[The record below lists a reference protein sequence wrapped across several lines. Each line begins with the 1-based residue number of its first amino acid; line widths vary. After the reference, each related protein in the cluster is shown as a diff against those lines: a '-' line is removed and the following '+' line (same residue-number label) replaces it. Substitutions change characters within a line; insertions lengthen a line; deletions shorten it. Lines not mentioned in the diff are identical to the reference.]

1 MKLDLTPLEDAV
13 AQLEDG
19 LVQYDS
25 HVVREFPQI
34 RNQMRAGAIQA
45 FEFTYELS
53 VGMIKRHLQQVSA
66 NPAEIEELFFR
77 DLIRR
82 AWQQGLL
89 RSELDS
95 WLRYR
100 TNRGTTS
107 HTYNDERAER
117 VFQGIP
123 KFLEEARHLLKELYA
138 RNERLE

>member
-1 MKLDLTPLEDAV
+1 MKLDLTPLENAV
-13 AQLEDG
+13 SQLEDA

-53 VGMIKRHLQQVSA
+53 VGMIKRYLEQVSA
-66 NPAEIEELFFR
+66 NPAEIDELSFR
-77 DLIRR
+77 GLIRR

-89 RSELDS
+89 HSELDS

-107 HTYNDERAER
+107 HTYNNERAER

-123 KFLEEARHLLKELYA
+123 EFLEEARHLLKELHA

>member
-1 MKLDLTPLEDAV
+1 MKLDLTPLENAV

-25 HVVREFPQI
+25 HIVHEFPQI

-53 VGMIKRHLQQVSA
+53 VGMIKRHLEQVSA
-66 NPAEIEELFFR
+66 NPGEIEQLSFR

-89 RSELDS
+89 RSELDA
-95 WLRYR
+95 WMRYR
-100 TNRGTTS
+100 ANRGTTS
-107 HTYNDERAER
+107 HTYNNERAER

-123 KFLEEARHLLKELYA
+123 EFLEEARHILKELHA

>member
-1 MKLDLTPLEDAV
+1 MKLDLTPLEHAV

-53 VGMIKRHLQQVSA
+53 VGMIKRHLEQVSA

-123 KFLEEARHLLKELYA
+123 EFLEEARHLLKELHA

>member
-1 MKLDLTPLEDAV
+1 MKLDLTPLENAV

-19 LVQYDS
+19 LVQYES

-53 VGMIKRHLQQVSA
+53 VGMIKRHLEQVSA
-66 NPAEIEELFFR
+66 NPAEIDELFFR

-89 RSELDS
+89 RSELDT
-95 WLRYR
+95 WMRHR
-100 TNRGTTS
+100 ANRGTTS

-117 VFQGIP
+117 VFRSIP
-123 KFLEEARHLLKELYA
+123 EFLEEVRHLLKELQA
-138 RNERLE
+138 KNELLD

>member
-1 MKLDLTPLEDAV
+1 MKLDLTPLENAV

-19 LVQYDS
+19 LVQYES

-53 VGMIKRHLQQVSA
+53 VGMIKRHLEQVSA

-117 VFQGIP
+117 VFQGILE
-123 KFLEEARHLLKELYA
+123 FLEEARHLLKELHA

>member
-1 MKLDLTPLEDAV
+1 MKLDLSPLENAV

-25 HVVREFPQI
+25 HIVREFPQI

-53 VGMIKRHLQQVSA
+53 VGMIKRYLEQVSA
-66 NPAEIEELFFR
+66 NPSEIEELSFR

-95 WLRYR
+95 WMRHR
-100 TNRGTTS
+100 ANRGTTS

-117 VFQGIP
+117 VFRGIP
-123 KFLEEARHLLKELYA
+123 EFLEEARYVLGELQA
-138 RNERLE
+138 RNERLD

>member
-1 MKLDLTPLEDAV
+1 MRLDLSPLENAV
-13 AQLEDG
+13 DQLEDG

-25 HVVREFPQI
+25 HVVREYPQI

-53 VGMIKRHLQQVSA
+53 VGMMKRHLEQMSA
-66 NPAEIEELFFR
+66 NPAEIDQLSFR

-82 AWQQGLL
+82 AWQRGLL

-95 WLRYR
+95 WMRYR
-100 TNRGTTS
+100 ANRGTTS

-123 KFLEEARHLLKELYA
+123 EFLEEARHLLKELHA
-138 RNERLE
+138 RNEPLE

>member
-25 HVVREFPQI
+25 DIVREFPQI

-53 VGMIKRHLQQVSA
+53 VGMIRRYLEQVSA
-66 NPAEIEELFFR
+66 NPAEVDELSFQ

-82 AWQQGLL
+82 AGQQGLL
-89 RSELDS
+89 RSELDA
-95 WLRYR
+95 WMGYR
-100 TNRGTTS
+100 ANRGTTS
-107 HTYNDERAER
+107 HTYNEERAER

-123 KFLEEARHLLKELYA
+123 EFLEAARHLLKELQA
-138 RNERLE
+138 KNELLD

>member
-1 MKLDLTPLEDAV
+1 MRLDLSPLENAV

-25 HVVREFPQI
+25 EIVHEFPQI

-53 VGMIKRHLQQVSA
+53 FGMIKRYLEQMSA
-66 NPAEIEELFFR
+66 NPAEIDDLSFR

-82 AWQQGLL
+82 AWRQGLL

-100 TNRGTTS
+100 ANRGTTS

-123 KFLEEARHLLKELYA
+123 EFLEEARYLLKELQSK
-138 RNERLE
+138 E

>member
-25 HVVREFPQI
+25 DIVREFPQI

-53 VGMIKRHLQQVSA
+53 VGMIKRYLEQVSV
-66 NPAEIEELFFR
+66 NPAEIDELSFQ

-82 AWQQGLL
+82 AGQQGLL
-89 RSELDS
+89 RSELEA
-95 WLRYR
+95 WMRYR
-100 TNRGTTS
+100 ASRGTTS
-107 HTYNDERAER
+107 HIYNEERAER
-117 VFQGIP
+117 VFRGIP
-123 KFLEEARHLLKELYA
+123 EFLEEVRHLLKELQA
-138 RNERLE
+138 KNELLD

>member
-1 MKLDLTPLEDAV
+1 MKLDLTPLENAV

-53 VGMIKRHLQQVSA
+53 VGMIKRHLEQVSA

-117 VFQGIP
+117 VFQGILE
-123 KFLEEARHLLKELYA
+123 FLEEARHLLKELHA